1 MWKAVGWV
9 VLHGSVVY
17 VDIHKELIY
26 LIATEQGSSGLSLYA
41 GVADDASYFDVFCFG
56 INAGVTRSL

>member
-1 MWKAVGWV
+1 MFIYIKN
-9 VLHGSVVY
+9 SF
-17 VDIHKELIY
+17 Y
-26 LIATEQGSSGLSLYA
+26 LIATEQGSSSLSLYA